1 MIDYNRKLSNERE
14 THVPSQKN
22 VYPCTAS
29 KKILS
34 VSFMLFYEHY
44 LTTTGPDSKLNS
56 TAIDISILYALMDF
70 SFWFETINLGRSIV
84 YINGSQVIISSPEP
98 KAPR

>member
-14 THVPSQKN
+14 TQNFPKECLSL
-22 VYPCTAS
+22 YCFI

-34 VSFMLFYEHY
+34 VRFRLFYEQY

-56 TAIDISILYALMDF
+56 ETIDIFILYALMDF
-70 SFWFETINLGRSIV
+70 SFWI
-84 YINGSQVIISSPEP
+84 
-98 KAPR
+98 